1 MWDTPVLVNLH
12 VYVVV
17 FILGQRRHPVWWHV
31 VAADGEMGA
40 VRRAN
45 SARCLCTGGASLQSL
60 GGQVGAVPGTAVS
73 APHRGGASVATP
85 TGGATDR
92 RGEILS
98 RARLHAGDFPPRV
111 AAALCMP
118 PPIRGGF

>member
-1 MWDTPVLVNLH
+1 M
-12 VYVVV
+12 
-17 FILGQRRHPVWWHV
+17 

-85 TGGATDR
+85 TGVLQTAEGKFWVELCYMR
-92 RGEILS
+92 EIFL
-98 RARLHAGDFPPRV
+98 RV
-111 AAALCMP
+111 
-118 PPIRGGF
+118 